1 MATVSVVIPA
11 YNCAAYI
18 GETLESVFAQTFTN
32 YEVIVIN
39 DGSPDTDELERVL
52 QAYRDHIVYIAQA
65 NRGPGAARNAGIRA
79 ARSPLIALLDSDD
92 AWEPDYLAVQ
102 AAALQCDPTI
112 DMIYPNALVVG
123 DAPEA
128 GRIAMEVWPS
138 EGEVTFESL
147 VTQRCNV
154 LVSVTARRDAIVR
167 AGLFDEAEW
176 LRGSEDFDL
185 WLRIAKHGG
194 RIAYHRRVL
203 LRYRRRNGSLSCDP
217 IGIFRR
223 ALRVL
228 DKAER
233 TLNLTPSEAE
243 AIRHARSRFLAWL
256 RLYEGKSALRRGDA
270 KAAGD
275 ALREAY
281 AFFRNPKIA
290 LALLGLRFAPQLFLH
305 TYRVRDYLAST
316 NGAGT

>member
-11 YNCAAYI
+11 YNCAEYI
-18 GETLESVFAQTFTN
+18 GETLESVFAQTFTD

-39 DGSPDTDELERVL
+39 DGSPDTEALERAL
-52 QAYRDHIVYIAQA
+52 GAYRDRIVYIKQE
-65 NRGPGAARNAGIRA
+65 NLGPGGARNAGIRA
-79 ARSPLIALLDSDD
+79 ARAALIALLDADD
-92 AWEPDYLAVQ
+92 VWEPDYLAVQ
-102 AAALQCDPTI
+102 VAALQRDPTI
-112 DMIYPNALVVG
+112 DVIYPNALVVG
-123 DAPEA
+123 DAPVA
-128 GRIAMEVWPS
+128 GRIAMELWPS

-147 VTQRCNV
+147 VAQRCNV
-154 LVSVTARRDAIVR
+154 LVFVTARRDAILR
-167 AGLFDEAEW
+167 AGLFDESEW

-203 LRYRRRNGSLSCDP
+203 ARYRRRNGSLSCDP

-243 AIRHARSRFLAWL
+243 AICHARSRFLAWL
-256 RLYEGKSALRRGDA
+256 CLYEGKSALRRGDA

-275 ALREAY
+275 ALREAN
-281 AFFRNPKIA
+281 AFFRKPKIA
-290 LALLGLRFAPQLFLH
+290 LALFGLRFAPQLFLRA
-305 TYRVRDYLAST
+305 YRVRDHLACKS
-316 NGAGT
+316 GTGL